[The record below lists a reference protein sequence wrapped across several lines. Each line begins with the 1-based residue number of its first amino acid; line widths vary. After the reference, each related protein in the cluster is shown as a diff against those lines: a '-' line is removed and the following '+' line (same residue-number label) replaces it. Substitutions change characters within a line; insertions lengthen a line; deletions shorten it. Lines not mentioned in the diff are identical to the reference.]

1 MIVPHEKKREKG
13 ILYIKCLIEEIE
25 KETNYEVYEKY
36 FVNLKNLIDNSGEIL
51 EKNEL
56 NELFN
61 KIMLFFDNIENKR
74 LNLHNKINENENYTL
89 KEPLKDEIQNLENI
103 QCEIINTIGIL
114 YKTHKSKSND
124 IIKIILN
131 KTLTKYLKSNSNFEL
146 KISLYL
152 IDDLI
157 EYIGQE
163 ILFEIWNSLF
173 EILIKFIKSENCDI
187 RQASAYGI
195 GIFAKFTKKNFD
207 IYAEK
212 SIIALKEGMLIKFNK
227 NNIDED
233 EIDFGYTF
241 DNIISAFG
249 KIIFYQFDSIIVQ
262 KYLNELIQ
270 IWISN
275 LPIKYDNDE
284 KFLQH
289 ELICNF
295 FLLKK
300 SFINQNLYIQFLK
313 FFINI
318 YKTKNSN
325 QIINDKIIKIFNM
338 VKNDEQLKI
347 IIEEIYKNESMLTEK
362 IQMLIK

>member
-1 MIVPHEKKREKG
+1 M
-13 ILYIKCLIEEIE
+13 
-25 KETNYEVYEKY
+25 
-36 FVNLKNLIDNSGEIL
+36 
-51 EKNEL
+51 
-56 NELFN
+56 
-61 KIMLFFDNIENKR
+61 
-74 LNLHNKINENENYTL
+74 
-89 KEPLKDEIQNLENI
+89 
-103 QCEIINTIGIL
+103 
-114 YKTHKSKSND
+114 
-124 IIKIILN
+124 
-131 KTLTKYLKSNSNFEL
+131 
-146 KISLYL
+146 
-152 IDDLI
+152 
-157 EYIGQE
+157 
-163 ILFEIWNSLF
+163 
-173 EILIKFIKSENCDI
+173 
-187 RQASAYGI
+187 
-195 GIFAKFTKKNFD
+195 
-207 IYAEK
+207 
-212 SIIALKEGMLIKFNK
+212 
-227 NNIDED
+227 
-233 EIDFGYTF
+233 
-241 DNIISAFG
+241 
-249 KIIFYQFDSIIVQ
+249 
-262 KYLNELIQ
+262 NELIQ